1 VSGASSGQKE
11 KRMFYKL
18 AALALVSTGL
28 TLHAQ
33 TSTTHSRCDAYG
45 NCTATTQTQPDP
57 WAETQR
63 RNQEME
69 ETNRR
74 NQERLAEAQ
83 RQLNQPRMCTVSVI
97 ENGVVVLK
105 TAPCQ

>member
-1 VSGASSGQKE
+1 
-11 KRMFYKL
+11 MFYKI
-18 AALALVSTGL
+18 ATLALVSAGL

-33 TSTTHSRCDAYG
+33 TSNTHCDNFG
-45 NCTATTQTQPDP
+45 NCTTTTQTDP

-69 ETNRR
+69 ESNRR

-97 ENGVVVLK
+97 EYGVVVVK
-105 TAPCQ
+105 TVPCQ

>member
-1 VSGASSGQKE
+1 
-11 KRMFYKL
+11 MFYKI
-18 AALALVSTGL
+18 AVLALVSAGL

-33 TSTTHSRCDAYG
+33 TSTTQTHCDNFG
-45 NCTATTQTQPDP
+45 NCRSTTQTQPDP

-69 ETNRR
+69 ESNRR

-97 ENGVVVLK
+97 EYGVVVVK
-105 TAPCQ
+105 SVPCQ